1 MKKARWAGLLS
12 TTLLFGCGAPSC
24 PKSPPAPAA
33 ACPPSEASAMMPQVD
48 EEATKALEER
58 IAKLRKGGRR
68 TVTYKAPTNDEERA
82 YAAWVRDAL
91 VAATERKEPPKKAP
105 EGFSLRVL
113 GDVWLLEEARKK
125 KRGAGVI
132 VMRTG
137 RARPIL
143 VEAPHTFYD
152 AGTLPI
158 ALSVFDAQAARV
170 LLINTVHRYIDKPEA
185 AKDGGA
191 KDEKAAAGKDKDK
204 PKGTEAEGDEV
215 DEKDDDKDDDK
226 GAAVEEPA
234 GVDRD
239 EADDA
244 NAAAPVVA
252 SDVAHAER
260 SFFHA
265 AHRELVAL
273 VQGAVTVQIHG
284 FKDDK
289 SEGTGII
296 VSAAKTNADAAS
308 LAARLGPAVTDTSVK
323 IYPTDVSILGGT
335 INQQAR
341 TCRELGAPFFH
352 VEISRT
358 VRDALGADKQKR
370 ARFAA
375 ALDPIFARSLPPNP

>member
-1 MKKARWAGLLS
+1 
-12 TTLLFGCGAPSC
+12 
-24 PKSPPAPAA
+24 
-33 ACPPSEASAMMPQVD
+33 MMTGVD

-58 IAKLRKGGRR
+58 LAKLRKGGRR
-68 TVTYKAPTNDEERA
+68 TITYKAPTDAEERA

-105 EGFSLRVL
+105 AGFSLRVL
-113 GDVWLLEEARKK
+113 GDVWLLEEVRRR
-125 KRGAGVI
+125 KRGAGVV

-137 RARPIL
+137 RARPIF
-143 VEAPHTFYD
+143 VEAPHTFHD

-158 ALSVFDAQAARV
+158 ALAVFEAQAARV
-170 LLINTVHRYIDKPEA
+170 LLVNTAHRYIDRPADA
-185 AKDGGA
+185 AKDAGA
-191 KDEKAAAGKDKDK
+191 KDEKAAAGSKEKAAD
-204 PKGTEAEGDEV
+204 EGDEV
-215 DEKDDDKDDDK
+215 DEKDEADDEK

-239 EADDA
+239 EADDP
-244 NAAAPVVA
+244 NVAAPVVA

-273 VQGAVTVQIHG
+273 VKGAVTVQIHG

-289 SEGTGII
+289 SEGTGVI
-296 VSAAKTNADAAS
+296 VSAAKTNADAAA
-308 LAARLGPAVTDTSVK
+308 LAARLGPAVEGTKVRL
-323 IYPTDVSILGGT
+323 YPTDVSILGGT

-352 VEISRT
+352 IEIART
-358 VRDALGADKQKR
+358 LRDGLGADKQKR

-375 ALDPIFARSLPPNP
+375 ALDPIFAQPKPPNP

>member
-1 MKKARWAGLLS
+1 
-12 TTLLFGCGAPSC
+12 
-24 PKSPPAPAA
+24 
-33 ACPPSEASAMMPQVD
+33 MMPVVN

-58 IAKLRKGGRR
+58 IGKLRKGGRR
-68 TVTYKAPTNDEERA
+68 TVTYKAPTNEEERA

-105 EGFSLRVL
+105 DGFALRVF
-113 GDVWLLEEARKK
+113 GDLWLLEETRKK
-125 KRGAGVI
+125 KRGAGVV

-137 RARPIL
+137 RARPIF

-158 ALSVFDAQAARV
+158 AIAVFEAQAARV
-170 LLINTVHRYIDKPEA
+170 LIVNTVHRYIDRPADA

-191 KDEKAAAGKDKDK
+191 KDEKAKAGSKDKE
-204 PKGTEAEGDEV
+204 KGAEAEGDEV
-215 DEKDDDKDDDK
+215 DEKDEADDEK
-226 GAAVEEPA
+226 GAAEEEPA

-252 SDVAHAER
+252 SDVAHADR

-284 FKDDK
+284 FRDDK
-289 SEGTGII
+289 SEGTGVI
-296 VSAAKTNADAAS
+296 VSAAKTNADAAG
-308 LAARLGPAVTDTSVK
+308 LAARLGPAVTDSKVRL
-323 IYPTDVSILGGT
+323 YPTDVSILGGT

-341 TCRELGAPFFH
+341 TCRELSAPFFH
-352 VEISRT
+352 IEIART
-358 VRDALGADKQKR
+358 LRDALGSDKQKR

-375 ALDPIFARSLPPNP
+375 ALDPIFAPPKPPTP

>member
-1 MKKARWAGLLS
+1 MKRARWAGLLA

-24 PKSPPAPAA
+24 PKTPPAPAA
-33 ACPPSEASAMMPQVD
+33 ACPPAEASAMMPQVN

-68 TVTYKAPTNDEERA
+68 TVTYKAPTNEEERA

-113 GDVWLLEEARKK
+113 GDVWLLEETRKK

-170 LLINTVHRYIDKPEA
+170 LLINTVHRYIDKPADA
-185 AKDGGA
+185 AKDGGT
-191 KDEKAAAGKDKDK
+191 KDEKAATKDKA
-204 PKGTEAEGDEV
+204 KGAEAEGDEV
-215 DEKDDDKDDDK
+215 DEKDDDKDDEK

-252 SDVAHAER
+252 SDVAHADR

-273 VQGAVTVQIHG
+273 MQGAVTVQIHG
-284 FKDDK
+284 FRDDK
-289 SEGTGII
+289 SEGTGLI
-296 VSAAKTNADAAS
+296 VSAAKSNADAAG
-308 LAARLGPAVTDTSVK
+308 LAARLGPALTDARVK

-375 ALDPIFARSLPPNP
+375 ALDPIFAPPKPPNP

>member
-1 MKKARWAGLLS
+1 M
-12 TTLLFGCGAPSC
+12 TLLFGCGAPSC

-33 ACPPSEASAMMPQVD
+33 CPPSEAGAMMPQVD
-48 EEATKALEER
+48 EGATKALEER

-68 TVTYKAPTNDEERA
+68 TVTYKAPTNEEERA

-125 KRGAGVI
+125 KRGAGAI

-170 LLINTVHRYIDKPEA
+170 LLINTVHRYIDKPADA
-185 AKDGGA
+185 AKDGGT
-191 KDEKAAAGKDKDK
+191 KDEKAASKDKD
-204 PKGTEAEGDEV
+204 TDADEAD
-215 DEKDDDKDDDK
+215 DKDDDKDDDK

-239 EADDA
+239 EADDP

-252 SDVAHAER
+252 SDVAHAEH

-273 VQGAVTVQIHG
+273 MQGAVTVQIHG
-284 FKDDK
+284 FRDDK
-289 SEGTGII
+289 SEGTGVI
-296 VSAAKTNADAAS
+296 VSAAKSNADAAG
-308 LAARLGPAVTDTSVK
+308 LAARLGPAVADTRVRV
-323 IYPTDVSILGGT
+323 YPTDVSILGGT

-352 VEISRT
+352 VEIART
-358 VRDALGADKQKR
+358 VRDALGSDKQKR

-375 ALDPIFARSLPPNP
+375 ALDPIFAPPKPPNP

>member
-1 MKKARWAGLLS
+1 MKKARWAGLFA

-24 PKSPPAPAA
+24 PKSPAPAPA
-33 ACPPSEASAMMPQVD
+33 ACPPSEAGAMMPEVD
-48 EEATKALEER
+48 EGATKALEER

-68 TVTYKAPTNDEERA
+68 TVTYKAPTNEEERA

-125 KRGAGVI
+125 KRGAGVV

-143 VEAPHTFYD
+143 VEAPHSFYD

-158 ALSVFDAQAARV
+158 ALSVFEAQAARV
-170 LLINTVHRYIDKPEA
+170 LLINTVHRYIDKPA
-185 AKDGGA
+185 DATKDGGT
-191 KDEKAAAGKDKDK
+191 KDEKAATKDKD
-204 PKGTEAEGDEV
+204 TDADEV

-239 EADDA
+239 EADDP

-252 SDVAHAER
+252 SDVAHTEH

-273 VQGAVTVQIHG
+273 MHGAVTVQIHG
-284 FKDDK
+284 FRDDK

-296 VSAAKTNADAAS
+296 VSAAKSNADAAA
-308 LAARLGPAVTDTSVK
+308 LAARLGPAVADTRVK
-323 IYPTDVSILGGT
+323 VYPTDVSILGGT

-352 VEISRT
+352 VEIART
-358 VRDALGADKQKR
+358 VRDALGSDKQKR

-375 ALDPIFARSLPPNP
+375 ALDPIFAPPKPPSP